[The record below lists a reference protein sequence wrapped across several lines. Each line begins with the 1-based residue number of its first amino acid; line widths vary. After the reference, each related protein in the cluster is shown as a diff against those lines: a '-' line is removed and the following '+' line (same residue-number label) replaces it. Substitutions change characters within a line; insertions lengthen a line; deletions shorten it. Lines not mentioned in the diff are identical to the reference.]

1 MTMTDYFQQEKE
13 QLGKDYEK
21 EGGINHKY
29 YIYVKSQHFLK
40 RIGGFFP
47 DSSKLNCL
55 TIGCGIGE
63 AEEHFAGHF
72 KKVVGIDYSKPMIQ
86 KAKSK
91 EIPNACFK
99 RMDASNMKFKDA
111 SFDIVVAFNM
121 FHHIPSGIIFK
132 NILKEIQRVLKN
144 NGLFFNYD
152 MNPLNPATRK
162 MIKSLTIDKDVHLG
176 GFSKNKFP
184 TTFFASEFTHL
195 AEQHCFKKIRKET
208 LIFFPRQLRLLSFLE
223 PLFNKT
229 PFGGLYCLVF
239 KKA

>member
-1 MTMTDYFQQEKE
+1 MNNKGYFQQNLNS
-13 QLGKDYEK
+13 LGNIYENR
-21 EGGINHKY
+21 GGRNHKY
-29 YIYVKSQHFLK
+29 FVKIKTKHFLK
-40 RIGGFFP
+40 ILKRYLGNN
-47 DSSKLNCL
+47 SELTCL
-55 TIGCGIGE
+55 SVGCGTGE
-63 AEEHFAGHF
+63 VEMYFSKYF
-72 KKVVGIDYSKPMIQ
+72 KQVIGIDYSKPMIQ

-132 NILKEIQRVLKN
+132 NILKETQRVLKN

-152 MNPLNPATRK
+152 MNPINPMTRRI
-162 MIKSLTIDKDVHLG
+162 IKTLDIDRDVSLG

-229 PFGGLYCLVF
+229 PFGGLYALVF
-239 KKA
+239 KKT